1 MIKSSKPND
10 EQVDDNENDDEF
22 DGYMEEKIMADAQ
35 DLNILDDAKQAAGE
49 EVFTQA
55 LNRVK
60 QEVAKVPKDK
70 PQVAEESKEPH
81 RASAAEDDD

>member
-1 MIKSSKPND
+1 MQDLQAMIKSSKPND
-10 EQVDDNENDDEF
+10 DVDDNENDDEF

-60 QEVAKVPKDK
+60 QEVAKVP
-70 PQVAEESKEPH
+70 
-81 RASAAEDDD
+81 